1 MSKLKPMTFNNSK
14 ARQIWQL
21 GMIDEVI
28 FMLDVIV
35 LQLSQHW
42 LITVL
47 FGLKLIN
54 DLTTMWRK
62 YIISYSEEN
71 KPD

>member
-1 MSKLKPMTFNNSK
+1 MKIKPMTFNKKK
-14 ARQIWQL
+14 AREIWQL

-62 YIISYSEEN
+62 YLMAYKEEQ
-71 KPD
+71 K